1 MPKTNKQTK
10 RVVATKATNQKGQSG
25 KTTTATAPAATAR
38 ITTGKGNGGGLRFR
52 EKETVGQIAGATAFA
67 NGNGLTYNA
76 PINPGLPTSFPWLA
90 NIAAQYD
97 KYKIHSLVYRYVNIK
112 GSNSPGIITMS
123 YDEDVL
129 DAAPID
135 YLQQSQATAYKRGAP
150 WTSFELRVPVSHTE
164 RFVRDGVVAGTDL
177 KTYDAGRIIVT
188 SDACADSSVHGY
200 LEVEYDIE
208 LLKKSTASSG
218 GVSMGRQISLFTV
231 SGAASGA
238 AVTAPSVATSVI
250 FTPNANPLNAV
261 VGPGKLTL
269 LSGTYR
275 VTYVQSNAGDFTS
288 TIGGTVTMWSSA
300 NLLGAACNASIT
312 TTTSY
317 DTLVLDGIVQV
328 VGSADVGFTKTATT
342 GTINFSGSLFV
353 ELL

>member
-10 RVVATKATNQKGQSG
+10 RMAAPKAANQKGQSG
-25 KTTTATAPAATAR
+25 KTTTAVAPAATAR

-76 PINPGLPTSFPWLA
+76 PINPGLASSFPWLA

-129 DAAPID
+129 DAAPVD

-150 WTSFELRVPVSHTE
+150 WTSFELRIPVTHTE

-218 GVSMGRQISLFTV
+218 GVSMGRQVSLFTV
-231 SGAASGA
+231 GGAA
-238 AVTAPSVATSVI
+238 TAPAVVAPNVI
-250 FTPNANPLNAV
+250 SGVTFTANTNPLNAL

-275 VTYVQSNAGDFTS
+275 ITYVQSNTGDFISS
-288 TIGGTVTMWSSA
+288 TGGTITLWSSA
-300 NLLGAACNASIT
+300 NMLGGSVNAQIT
-312 TTTSY
+312 TTTAY

-328 VGSADVGFTKTATT
+328 VGSAEVGFTKTATS
-342 GTINFSGSLFV
+342 GGLGFSGSLFV